1 MEQLGTNMKKT
12 ITHWLGASLIGAFFV
27 CAPAYAQQTAADDW
41 QASADVLTLRQP
53 GKVETQ
59 APNNTIEVVEFFSY
73 TCPHCATFAPQ
84 VSAWR
89 AQQPDT
95 VRVILLPVSWRAD
108 MLAPQRLYFTLQQLN
123 RLDLH
128 EQIFTDWNNNP
139 KSLSTNAAVLNW
151 ALRQGFDRKTWQT
164 TYNSPAIT
172 RQVRATQQAY
182 HRFELQGVPSMV
194 VNGRYALIP
203 SDQLFD
209 SLDRLVAHELQHT
222 TTKHANTDQ

>member
-1 MEQLGTNMKKT
+1 MKKT

-84 VSAWR
+84 LSAWR

-222 TTKHANTDQ
+222 TTKHAKKEQ

>member
-1 MEQLGTNMKKT
+1 
-12 ITHWLGASLIGAFFV
+12 
-27 CAPAYAQQTAADDW
+27 
-41 QASADVLTLRQP
+41 
-53 GKVETQ
+53 
-59 APNNTIEVVEFFSY
+59 
-73 TCPHCATFAPQ
+73 
-84 VSAWR
+84 
-89 AQQPDT
+89 
-95 VRVILLPVSWRAD
+95 

>member
-1 MEQLGTNMKKT
+1 MKKT